1 MNYYTQ
7 TIVDFT
13 FYTSLVRDTLAYILY
28 HDKDLVPLYNDQKHS
43 LKIEL
48 EVNSPINKVFENNG
62 ENGKNIR
69 NGLFAFYDFLFNKEK
84 YVSIVDGKVSA
95 KHELDVKVTHDVI
108 QHLLVLLPMI
118 DQHIDA
124 YQQKGLLEKEAK
136 SLSVN
141 MKRYTLACSYLAL
154 YILIEKNYFDFNNLK
169 NKGENNDSES
179 IKERISNI
187 NLLIEMYGYLIK
199 QIPTDDERLK
209 DCIESFNEVL
219 QVIVGKKKL
228 ESNSQI
234 PQYTMEIR
242 KKLID
247 TTKEFSISFMEIYG
261 PLMKEL
267 YLIQQEVMKKAQTK

>member
-1 MNYYTQ
+1 
-7 TIVDFT
+7 
-13 FYTSLVRDTLAYILY
+13 
-28 HDKDLVPLYNDQKHS
+28 
-43 LKIEL
+43 
-48 EVNSPINKVFENNG
+48 
-62 ENGKNIR
+62 
-69 NGLFAFYDFLFNKEK
+69 
-84 YVSIVDGKVSA
+84 
-95 KHELDVKVTHDVI
+95 
-108 QHLLVLLPMI
+108 
-118 DQHIDA
+118 
-124 YQQKGLLEKEAK
+124 
-136 SLSVN
+136 
-141 MKRYTLACSYLAL
+141 
-154 YILIEKNYFDFNNLK
+154 
-169 NKGENNDSES
+169 
-179 IKERISNI
+179 
-187 NLLIEMYGYLIK
+187 MYGYLIK